1 MAVDVI
7 MTCYNEGDYI
17 GTALRS
23 VLEQTRADLI
33 ERIII
38 ADDGS
43 APDTVAVLRE
53 IESWDR
59 RIEVIYGPGGAGLSK
74 QRNQAVSRGAAPA
87 IAILDGDD
95 FWTKQKLECQTRLL
109 EVRPDVGLVYT
120 GYFMFPNE
128 KLGAARRARVRDISS
143 AQELARAY
151 FLRDP
156 PIIPSSTLIWRA
168 AFESCGGFDVSVC
181 VFEDTEFFLRLARVC
196 RFALIEQPLIYKRF
210 HNLSVTGRSKAL
222 MGHHAYVAF
231 KAAEND
237 SRLLP
242 LVPKRLSERA
252 RKLGNQR
259 FLLGDRDGA
268 VQLLSLAVR
277 LYPLN
282 RKAWTSFV
290 AVLAFPKLAL
300 RLLGARGRKWQAAL
314 GVGGP

>member
-1 MAVDVI
+1 MSVDVV
-7 MTCYNEGDYI
+7 MTCYNEWDYI
-17 GTALRS
+17 GAAVRS

-43 APDTVAVLRE
+43 TPDTVSVLRN
-53 IESWDR
+53 IERWDP
-59 RIEVIYGPGGAGLSK
+59 RIEVIYGPGGAGLSR
-74 QRNQAVSRGAAPA
+74 QRNHAASRATAPA

-95 FWTKQKLECQTRLL
+95 LWIKQKLEYQARLF
-109 EVRPDVGLVYT
+109 EERPDVGLVYT
-120 GYFMFPNE
+120 GYFMFPN
-128 KLGAARRARVRDISS
+128 KNLGAARRARVRDISS
-143 AQELARAY
+143 ARELGRTY
-151 FLRDP
+151 FLSDP
-156 PIIPSSTLIWRA
+156 PIIPSSTLIRRSE
-168 AFESCGGFDVSVC
+168 FEKCGGFDVSVR
-181 VFEDTEFFLRLARVC
+181 VFEDTEFYLRLARVC
-196 RFALIEQPLIYKRF
+196 RFALIDQPLIYKRF
-210 HNLSVTGRSKAL
+210 HSLSVTGGSKAL

-231 KAAEND
+231 KAAEHD

-282 RKAWTSFV
+282 RRAWTSFV
-290 AVLAFPKLAL
+290 AALLFPKFAL
-300 RLLGARGRKWQAAL
+300 RLLGARGRERQAAL
-314 GVGGP
+314 GVGES